1 MSIAKDLED
10 RGAESVGMPSAEASP
25 LAGLEPD
32 FAAGIE
38 SGLDLDQ
45 VPFPPGDL
53 DSDEPPLE
61 TELHL
66 RQILLLLQSLEWLW
80 RGPDPSTHRDFYAI
94 GNLTIYYSPRELKTE
109 DFRGPDFF
117 VVLGADPKPRKS
129 WVVWQEGGKY
139 PDVIIELLS
148 DSTAA
153 IDRGL
158 KKQLYQNTFRT
169 PDYFWFD
176 PQTLEFCGFHLVDG
190 RYQPLE
196 PDSRG
201 WLWSEQLQ
209 LFLGIHERKLRFF
222 TPAGQL
228 VLLPEEATAL
238 EYQRAEEERQRAEEE
253 RQRAEEERQ
262 RAEEERQRAEQAEA
276 LLAQYRARFGELP
289 SE

>member
-10 RGAESVGMPSAEASP
+10 RGTEPAVTPSAEPSAPQS
-25 LAGLEPD
+25 LEPD
-32 FAAGIE
+32 WAAGID
-38 SGLDLDQ
+38 SNLDLEQ

-53 DSDEPPLE
+53 YSDEPPLE
-61 TELHL
+61 SELHL
-66 RQILLLLQSLEWLW
+66 RQILLLIQSLEWLW
-80 RGPDPSTHRDFYAI
+80 RGPDPSAHREFYAF
-94 GNLTIYYSPRELKTE
+94 GNLTIYYSLRERKSE

-129 WVVWQEGGKY
+129 WVVWEEGGKY
-139 PDVIIELLS
+139 PNVIIELLS

-153 IDRGL
+153 VDRGL
-158 KKQLYQNTFRT
+158 KKQLYQDTFRT

-176 PQTLEFCGFHLVDG
+176 PHTLEFCGFHLMDG
-190 RYQPLE
+190 RYLPLE

-209 LFLGIHERKLRFF
+209 LFLGIHDRKLRFF
-222 TPAGQL
+222 TPDGQL

-238 EYQRAEEERQRAEEE
+238 ERQRAEEE
-253 RQRAEEERQ
+253 RL